1 MKEYIFRDKIGY
13 VTDEISTVPTD
24 LANYSE
30 EHRIKFVTD
39 LAAVSRGKDESNNPE
54 GRYKQLLKEAAG
66 NATPDNEEPMEGHA
80 SRVFEFLPVV
90 LDYEIQEVTESV
102 TSPDGRSAIP
112 VPKNY
117 FVIYNENNQEL
128 VKLEITVD
136 ALCNLNNLF
145 RFSYLT
151 NNKIYTNM
159 RAILNSKLI
168 PYEDVPYNIP
178 DDIKSFSVVKVKCP
192 MFVWSQI
199 MTHTQLTK
207 VSQSDR
213 VSEAKDY
220 WLPDDIF
227 DRFRQLDNESPL
239 AKAIAKTNLLAT
251 ISIFNLKSEI
261 ESNKLKTIEELKER
275 FLTTFSQVTLEDGF
289 RLLGYK
295 REIYQRAMYY
305 FKYKTFVISGWNIDP
320 HQWGH
325 FFFERNVNT
334 KVWKNWTQPETALTV
349 KTIAKVVTSQTT
361 WQLHNWA
368 DTYTKGRISQNII
381 HPTLDSGVLIG
392 KSGINLYNFIHNGDT
407 IKVHVR
413 LYVIANHNTFKV
425 GIGNED
431 GTDIKEVILSK
442 EDYTKVKERYYK
454 PLPDENIVKT
464 VLYVNQ
470 EVNDTGEV
478 TGYLV
483 YDLTLPETDTNR
495 VVYHNSRE
503 FYKIYGGPEWAMKE
517 SDKKGYEQILY
528 KYGIKEN

>member
-136 ALCNLNNLF
+136 TLTNLNNLF

-192 MFVWSQI
+192 MFV
-199 MTHTQLTK
+199 
-207 VSQSDR
+207 
-213 VSEAKDY
+213 
-220 WLPDDIF
+220 
-227 DRFRQLDNESPL
+227 
-239 AKAIAKTNLLAT
+239 
-251 ISIFNLKSEI
+251 
-261 ESNKLKTIEELKER
+261 
-275 FLTTFSQVTLEDGF
+275 
-289 RLLGYK
+289 
-295 REIYQRAMYY
+295 
-305 FKYKTFVISGWNIDP
+305 
-320 HQWGH
+320 
-325 FFFERNVNT
+325 
-334 KVWKNWTQPETALTV
+334 
-349 KTIAKVVTSQTT
+349 
-361 WQLHNWA
+361 
-368 DTYTKGRISQNII
+368 
-381 HPTLDSGVLIG
+381 
-392 KSGINLYNFIHNGDT
+392 
-407 IKVHVR
+407 
-413 LYVIANHNTFKV
+413 
-425 GIGNED
+425 
-431 GTDIKEVILSK
+431 
-442 EDYTKVKERYYK
+442 
-454 PLPDENIVKT
+454 
-464 VLYVNQ
+464 
-470 EVNDTGEV
+470 
-478 TGYLV
+478 
-483 YDLTLPETDTNR
+483 
-495 VVYHNSRE
+495 
-503 FYKIYGGPEWAMKE
+503 
-517 SDKKGYEQILY
+517 
-528 KYGIKEN
+528 